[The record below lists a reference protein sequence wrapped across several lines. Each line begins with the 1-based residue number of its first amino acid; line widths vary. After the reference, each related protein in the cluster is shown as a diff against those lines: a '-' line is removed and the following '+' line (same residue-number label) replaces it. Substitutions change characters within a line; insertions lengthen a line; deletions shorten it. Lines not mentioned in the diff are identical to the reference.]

1 MATFKE
7 RNREIQELVRE
18 LGLLRAHNL
27 RFKEGDPQER
37 LLLFAEAALVFLV
50 LERFVRAIL
59 GDAKDSETLFNLLE
73 RAVSRNLLTL
83 PWKNQQDGIRAI
95 CDARNALLHG
105 NYEQAARN
113 AGCESTAVY
122 FKTVYAREIERWSTV
137 VNQLFT
143 QIDPATGQ
151 PYKSDR

>member
-1 MATFKE
+1 M
-7 RNREIQELVRE
+7 RE

-83 PWKNQQDGIRAI
+83 PWKNQQDGIAVPP
-95 CDARNALLHG
+95 G
-105 NYEQAARN
+105 N
-113 AGCESTAVY
+113 
-122 FKTVYAREIERWSTV
+122 
-137 VNQLFT
+137 
-143 QIDPATGQ
+143 
-151 PYKSDR
+151 